1 METVL
6 ITGASTGIGYEF
18 AKIFA
23 KHNYNLILV
32 ARNLE
37 RLQKVKNE
45 LQTNSINIHIIAKDL
60 SISSSVDEIN
70 QELMDKNLNVNILIN
85 NAGFGFAGPFYE
97 LDLKSQLDMIQVNV
111 NSLVKLT
118 GLILPSMIKNGYGK
132 IMNVASTAAFQ
143 PGPYMAIYYATKAFV
158 LSFSE
163 ALYAELSHKG
173 ISVTA
178 LCPGPTR
185 TEFQTRAGIEHI
197 NLFRTK
203 FLPYMSAEKV
213 AQIGYKG
220 LMKGKRVVIPGLF
233 NKLGTIAVRFVPKTF
248 VLYVIKNLNTGD

>member
-163 ALYAELSHKG
+163 AL
-173 ISVTA
+173 
-178 LCPGPTR
+178 
-185 TEFQTRAGIEHI
+185 
-197 NLFRTK
+197 
-203 FLPYMSAEKV
+203 
-213 AQIGYKG
+213 
-220 LMKGKRVVIPGLF
+220 
-233 NKLGTIAVRFVPKTF
+233 
-248 VLYVIKNLNTGD
+248 